1 MLSDRLL
8 RTTVHDRVK
17 VLSDRTYTLG
27 GMSRSPKVQRVPP
40 PFRQIADHYALKI
53 RTGHLKPGDLLPSLP
68 TIMETWGVSRVTAS
82 KANDRLRNLGLV
94 EHVPGKGLRVLGEPA
109 PEAAPDPVNDPLTPA
124 PAATPRRPRPAPK
137 PAERRTP

>member
-1 MLSDRLL
+1 MLSDSLL

-17 VLSDRTYTLG
+17 VLSDRTYTLT

-40 PFRQIADHYALKI
+40 PYQQIADHYALKI

-82 KANDRLRNLGLV
+82 KANDRLRTRGLV
-94 EHVPGKGLRVLGEPA
+94 EHVPGKGLRVIDQAA
-109 PEAAPDPVNDPLTPA
+109 PEPVNEPLTP
-124 PAATPRRPRPAPK
+124 PAAPRRGRPAPK